1 MCPCL
6 HALVCA
12 RSLAHLNIRLSCR
25 CRDLSISQVSETV
38 ALYDTSNVRL
48 LGTVDTEGPLFFFLG
63 SIFLFFCVSHASF
76 HESVVA
82 STRAHTSTAMPGHA
96 GCLARGAPHVSIAH
110 HQLKMCARCTLDMDT
125 DNKLRNNHKLIHE
138 YFTHFLAHDQI
149 VANFPVS
156 FGGL

>member
-1 MCPCL
+1 M
-6 HALVCA
+6 
-12 RSLAHLNIRLSCR
+12 I
-25 CRDLSISQVSETV
+25 I
-38 ALYDTSNVRL
+38 
-48 LGTVDTEGPLFFFLG
+48 
-63 SIFLFFCVSHASF
+63 IFLFFCVTHASF
-76 HESVVA
+76 HEFVVA
-82 STRAHTSTAMPGHA
+82 STRAHTSTTMPGHA
-96 GCLARGAPHVSIAH
+96 GCPARGASHVSIAH